1 MPTTIHIN
9 AKDLDLD
16 AIKSIQEIF
25 GNADLEIR
33 SVDTGDTPT
42 PLSEEECWAL
52 INLLDWSFEDQD
64 DEKVVA
70 PLVEKLQSLSVA
82 NIYQFADWLSEKL
95 WNLDTKSHAQVFLQ
109 QDDYLS
115 VDDFLYARCAVVA
128 NGKDFYEHVLLHPA
142 EMPTEVT
149 FEALLY
155 LPQEA
160 YEKKA
165 GKDMVYIPPFNFETY
180 SNHKGWEK
188 EA

>member
-1 MPTTIHIN
+1 MPTTIPV
-9 AKDLDLD
+9 D
-16 AIKSIQEIF
+16 A
-25 GNADLEIR
+25 
-33 SVDTGDTPT
+33 GDTPP

-64 DEKVVA
+64 EEKVVA
-70 PLVEKLQSLSVA
+70 PLVEKLQSLSIA

-95 WNLDTKSHAQVFLQ
+95 WNLDTQSHAQVFLE

-115 VDDFLYARCAVVA
+115 VDDF
-128 NGKDFYEHVLLHPA
+128 YEHVLHHPA
-142 EMPTEVT
+142 EMPAEVT

-160 YEKKA
+160 YNRKT

-180 SNHKGWEK
+180 GNQKGWGK